1 MLLRASATWVLAGC
15 LGTSSAFAV
24 PSSLQ
29 PSLRSQSRP
38 RAPAPPLPS
47 SGSSS
52 FLRSGYLSA
61 PTSAS
66 ASAAS
71 VPRTRSAATLIMV
84 RGGARDDAGGE
95 SGTDGLSEVPVWRGQ
110 WATLAALSFVFISN
124 QWSRSLL

>member
-1 MLLRASATWVLAGC
+1 MLLSACVLAGC

-24 PSSLQ
+24 PSSLH

-38 RAPAPPLPS
+38 RAPVLPLPS

-52 FLRSGYLSA
+52 FLRGGHLSA

-66 ASAAS
+66 AYAYAAS
-71 VPRTRSAATLIMV
+71 VPRARSAATLIMV